1 MLFEDKTKEEE
12 YCATHQDKIT
22 ASILEE
28 TNKKEEKG
36 PSYVNGRRSVLA
48 DMDPSMGIL
57 DSSTI
62 GKARRDAEKID
73 SFDEFEAKNGG
84 IMTPEEA
91 DAHDAKLNQEKDADE
106 EFDTSMEEEDLKN
119 PEIQAM
125 MKMDGVEE
133 IPEEAKEAEEEKEP
147 QDPHDDGF
155 LDEKP
160 VPAKEEKENK

>member
-1 MLFEDKTKEEE
+1 
-12 YCATHQDKIT
+12 
-22 ASILEE
+22 
-28 TNKKEEKG
+28 
-36 PSYVNGRRSVLA
+36 
-48 DMDPSMGIL
+48 
-57 DSSTI
+57 
-62 GKARRDAEKID
+62 
-73 SFDEFEAKNGG
+73 
-84 IMTPEEA
+84 MTPEEA
-91 DAHDAKLNQEKDADE
+91 DAHDAKLKQEKDADE

-133 IPEEAKEAEEEKEP
+133 IPEEVKEAEEEKEP